1 MGSNVFKEVSEK
13 YVDLKRKIIILT
25 TLNLLFFLLSFL
37 YVFVFNRENL
47 LNEYVLPLYIIVSL
61 HILSIYYQLVNIV
74 GIAIFFIYE
83 ISCCFLYCLKDSGN
97 YQLDFLSTLLTILLV
112 VSVNTSSLYVVRKI
126 SEICGKLNV

>member
-37 YVFVFNRENL
+37 YVFVYNRENL
-47 LNEYVLPLYIIVSL
+47 LNEYVLSLYIIVSL

-83 ISCCFLYCLKDSGN
+83 ISCCFLYCLKDS
-97 YQLDFLSTLLTILLV
+97 
-112 VSVNTSSLYVVRKI
+112 
-126 SEICGKLNV
+126 